1 MIKFKRH
8 IKVDGEVFETW
19 MGLEIKKKGGRP
31 NVGIYYYTD
40 NPDLETSEHHLIKAN
55 FESKEEA
62 VKHGCLFMR
71 GLYKEM
77 IKREKGLVDR
87 KEDDTDIDW

>member
-19 MGLEIKKKGGRP
+19 MGLDIKKKGGRP
-31 NVGIYYYTD
+31 NVSVFYYTD
-40 NPDLETSEHHLIKAN
+40 DPELEMTAHHLIKAN
-55 FESKEEA
+55 FKSKEEA

-71 GLYKEM
+71 AMYKDM
-77 IKREKGLVDR
+77 IKREKGLVD
-87 KEDDTDIDW
+87 KNEEEDEIDW

>member
-19 MGLEIKKKGGRP
+19 MGLDIKKKGGRP
-31 NVGIYYYTD
+31 NVSVYYYTD
-40 NPDLETSEHHLIKAN
+40 DPELEMTAHHLIKAN
-55 FESKEEA
+55 FQSKDEA

-71 GLYKEM
+71 AMYKDM
-77 IKREKGLVDR
+77 IKREKGLVD
-87 KEDDTDIDW
+87 KSEEEDEVDW